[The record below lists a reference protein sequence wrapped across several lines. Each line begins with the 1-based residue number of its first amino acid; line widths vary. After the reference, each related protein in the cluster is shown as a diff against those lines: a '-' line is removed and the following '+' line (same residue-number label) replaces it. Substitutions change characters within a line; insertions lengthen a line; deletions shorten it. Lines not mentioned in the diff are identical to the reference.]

1 MNNRFPAPFGL
12 ASGPRN
18 DKNYMLIDGRALAHE
33 LNLHTKQ
40 RVNSLKFRPLLV
52 DIVAGNDAASLSYVK
67 IKERKALEVG
77 LAFEL
82 HQLPE
87 NSSTEQVVELITDLS
102 GRPELCGLIIQLPLP
117 KHLDTRT
124 VLDAVPS
131 RIDVDV
137 LNSESTQK
145 FYSGKNTLVPPTAGA
160 ISYILDSLPED
171 WQSKK
176 FLVVGQGDL
185 VGKPITYLLQQRG
198 YQVATADRS
207 TTDLRALLQ
216 QADCIISGAG
226 SPDLIKGENIKQDA
240 IVIDAGTSEA
250 NGSITGDVEIASV
263 EPKAKYL
270 TPVPG
275 GVGPLTVAKLL
286 ENVVLVAGAQD

>member
-1 MNNRFPAPFGL
+1 
-12 ASGPRN
+12 
-18 DKNYMLIDGRALAHE
+18 MLINGRALAQE

-40 RVNSLKFRPLLV
+40 RVEALKFQPLLV
-52 DIVAGNDAASLSYVK
+52 DIVVGNDPASLSYVK
-67 IKERKALEVG
+67 IKEKKALEVG

-82 HQLPE
+82 HQLPGNLTTAE
-87 NSSTEQVVELITDLS
+87 VIGVIEKLAQ
-102 GRPELCGLIIQLPLP
+102 RPELCGLIIQLPLP
-117 KHLDTRT
+117 GHINTRA
-124 VLDAVPS
+124 VLDAVPNQ
-131 RIDVDV
+131 IDVDV
-137 LNSESTQK
+137 LNLESSQK
-145 FYSGKNTLVPPTAGA
+145 FYSGENTLVPPTAGA
-160 ISYILDSLPED
+160 ILHILDSLSED

-185 VGKPITYLLQQRG
+185 VGKPITYLLQERG
-198 YQVATADRS
+198 YQVETADRS
-207 TTDLRALLQ
+207 TQDLSVLLA

-226 SPDLIKGENIKQDA
+226 KPGLIQGQDILQDT

-250 NGSITGDVEIASV
+250 NGSITGDADSASV

-286 ENVVLVAGAQD
+286 ENVVAVAQARD